1 MNPIL
6 RFLTMSVLTVLLIS
20 TVSDL
25 AFACGS
31 CYGAADSSATSGMN
45 FAILSMLGVT
55 GSVLAGMASF
65 FLFLRKRAKVYLTS
79 NGSPATVDETE
90 ALDK

>member
-1 MNPIL
+1 MNPTCRLLIPAGIA
-6 RFLTMSVLTVLLIS
+6 VLLVLLMPDI
-20 TVSDL
+20 VL
-25 AFACGS
+25 ACGS

-45 FAILSMLGVT
+45 LAILSMLGIT

-79 NGSPATVDETE
+79 NGSPAAVDETE
-90 ALDK
+90 ALDQ